1 MGQGDS
7 PIGGILII
15 TRTPL
20 RVSFLGGGSDFQEF
34 FKDETGF
41 VFGSAINLF
50 VYTAVL
56 RHSDLADNKYK
67 LTYRKNESV
76 DSLDDLQ
83 HPLVREILKKYHCD
97 DSGLHIATLADVPAR
112 TGLGSSSAFAVGLI
126 NAISV
131 LHSTKLTPAEMAT
144 SAIEIE
150 RTILGE
156 PGGWQDQCHSAFGG
170 FNLFSFKDDS
180 YNKEFEITDA
190 AFLNL
195 LSEKLILV
203 AAGEARDSSTHAGI
217 TTSNLPS
224 VEGKTLARKM
234 ASIAFQTAELLAR
247 ELPPHQKIEVL
258 ASAMNESWKLKQ
270 MLGSIHSEE
279 VSRTIETGL
288 NAGAISAKLCGAG
301 GSGFVLFILG
311 NTSKDLFAK
320 SFENSKIQ
328 EISLHRSGSEIGPMA
343 WN

>member
-1 MGQGDS
+1 M
-7 PIGGILII
+7 II

-34 FKDETGF
+34 FKDESGF

-83 HPLVREILKKYHCD
+83 HPLVREILKKYHRD
-97 DSGLHIATLADVPAR
+97 NSGLHIATLADVPAR

-131 LHSTKLTPAEMAT
+131 LHSTKLTPSDLAT
-144 SAIEIE
+144 SAIDIE
-150 RTILGE
+150 RKILGE

-170 FNLFSFKDDS
+170 LNLFSFKGNS
-180 YNKEFEITDA
+180 FHKEFEITDTN
-190 AFLNL
+190 FLNL

-203 AAGEARDSSTHAGI
+203 SAGEARDSGTHAGI
-217 TTSNLPS
+217 TSIKLPTD
-224 VEGKTLARKM
+224 EGRK
-234 ASIAFQTAELLAR
+234 LAR
-247 ELPPHQKIEVL
+247 EMALIARHAAELMASELCAREKLRIL
-258 ASAMNESWKLKQ
+258 AESMNKSWELKQ
-270 MLGSIHSEE
+270 LLGSIHSDE
-279 VSRTIETGL
+279 VSLTIEKGL
-288 NAGAISAKLCGAG
+288 KSGALAAKLCGAG

-311 NTSKDLFAK
+311 ETSKEAFVGNFPNL
-320 SFENSKIQ
+320 KIQ
-328 EISLHRSGSEIGPMA
+328 DITLHNNGSELGPLD